1 MKFFT
6 YTLSKFNSLLSY
18 IDAVKSFGN
27 LDQMAEESK
36 VVSYFDLD
44 SGSSEFQHGSFERL
58 QNSNLSS
65 NAIDHQD
72 LFTDAIHEAP
82 DALTNYEDHYKQIY
96 YC

>member
-1 MKFFT
+1 
-6 YTLSKFNSLLSY
+6 LSY

-36 VVSYFDLD
+36 VVSYFDLN
-44 SGSSEFQHGSFERL
+44 SGSSKFQHGSFEGL
-58 QNSNLSS
+58 QNSNLNA

-82 DALTNYEDHYKQIY
+82 DAYLTNYKDHYKQIY
-96 YC
+96 CCQRR